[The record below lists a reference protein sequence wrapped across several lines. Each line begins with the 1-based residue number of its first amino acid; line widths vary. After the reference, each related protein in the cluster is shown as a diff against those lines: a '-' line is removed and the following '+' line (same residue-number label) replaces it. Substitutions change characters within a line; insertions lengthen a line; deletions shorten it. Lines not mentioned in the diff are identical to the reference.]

1 MWRLSS
7 KDLTRVLQRDADWPG
22 LVPYQEFLMDVAK
35 ACEGFSGAALAGVAR
50 AAASHAL
57 ERAVTEFSRHILS
70 ADGSTASAGDL
81 VDCLVTRADFNEAV
95 ADVIDSMGS
104 SDHSDDD
111 ENVASDTKNG
121 VESKV
126 DNAESDVP

>member
-1 MWRLSS
+1 
-7 KDLTRVLQRDADWPG
+7 
-22 LVPYQEFLMDVAK
+22 MDVAK
-35 ACEGFSGAALAGVAR
+35 ECEGFSGAALAGVAR

-57 ERAVTEFSRHILS
+57 ERAVTEFSQHIIS

-95 ADVIDSMGS
+95 ADVLDSMGS

-111 ENVASDTKNG
+111 DENEASATKDG

-126 DNAESDVP
+126 DKAESDVP